1 MGSKKYY
8 IIKYADDM
16 YLVAETAKGLKQ
28 MLKELEKY
36 TDGNDL
42 VVNASK
48 TKIMIVKAGC
58 REVEEQEWSFKG
70 EKLEVVSEFKYLG
83 YWCTVS
89 SSFKKHTKWLVSKTQ
104 QAMNATWGLIKRA
117 GRATLKERLHLY
129 NSLANSGAL
138 YGVEVWGWAFN
149 EDYNRLY
156 ARAHKMALGV
166 AKNTPEYIWRLEAGV
181 ESSLFMT
188 RKRASRYLVD
198 ILRMEDSRW
207 PKLCLRE
214 EVRNIMNGKPSKW
227 GKAVVHTLELM
238 ECEDVLELIWRRHDP
253 DGVQQRL
260 EVGFG
265 VLQVLEEKKTKE
277 MVFKSTYCPLYKFI
291 KTSEGCDDYW
301 KDKTGESWTK
311 EVWSRLR
318 CGSVDRCFKK
328 GYKDWTCRIC
338 NSQQETLAHLLTCRE
353 ARNLCSEKTMQ
364 VIQSL
369 TENKYEADLDFLVK
383 ELLRGPPVREV
394 CSLIA
399 AIEKA
404 GKREE

>member
-1 MGSKKYY
+1 
-8 IIKYADDM
+8 
-16 YLVAETAKGLKQ
+16 
-28 MLKELEKY
+28 
-36 TDGNDL
+36 
-42 VVNASK
+42 
-48 TKIMIVKAGC
+48 
-58 REVEEQEWSFKG
+58 
-70 EKLEVVSEFKYLG
+70 
-83 YWCTVS
+83 
-89 SSFKKHTKWLVSKTQ
+89 
-104 QAMNATWGLIKRA
+104 MNATWGLIKRA
-117 GRATLKERLHLY
+117 GRATLSKRLHLY

-138 YGVEVWGWAFN
+138 YGVEVWGWPFN

-227 GKAVVHTLELM
+227 GKAVVQTLELM
-238 ECEDVLELIWRRHDP
+238 ECEDVLELIWRKHDP
-253 DGVQQRL
+253 DEVQQRL
-260 EVGFG
+260 DEGFEV
-265 VLQVLEEKKTKE
+265 LRVLEEKKTRE

-291 KTSEGCDDYW
+291 KTTENCEDYW

-311 EVWSRLR
+311 EVWARLR
-318 CGSVDRCFKK
+318 CGSVERCFKK
-328 GYKDWTCRIC
+328 GFKDWTCRIC

-353 ARNLCSEKTMQ
+353 ARNLCSEKTVQ

-399 AIEKA
+399 AIERA
-404 GKREE
+404 GKRDE